1 MNGVLQPL
9 ALALTDPARPL
20 PPGLLR
26 CWNGSDPAARFAVHR
41 NNVATALVGALADT
55 FPVVQELVGPDFFRT
70 MAWQYAAAN
79 LPATPVLAEY
89 GDDFPAFVAG
99 YAPADGL
106 PYLADV
112 ARLERARV
120 RAWHAAD
127 AVPLAAAEI
136 ERRLADP
143 QRLAGSRLG
152 LHPALAVVD
161 SAYAV
166 LALWSAHQGR
176 REIESVDPF
185 IPESV
190 LVLRADDE
198 VVVVGLP
205 PAGATFLDALRA
217 GEPLGRAAELA
228 GAGCDLGATLGLL
241 IRHQGICTWN
251 SEA

>member
-9 ALALTDPARPL
+9 ALALTDPSRPL

-26 CWNGSDPAARFAVHR
+26 CWNGSDPAVRFAVHR

-55 FPVVQELVGPDFFRT
+55 FPVVRELVGPDFFRT
-70 MAWQYAAAN
+70 MAWQHAAAN
-79 LPATPVLAEY
+79 LPASPVLADY

-99 YAPADGL
+99 YAPAAGL

-127 AVPLAAAEI
+127 AEPLAAAEI

-143 QRLAGSRLG
+143 ERLAGARLG
-152 LHPALAVVD
+152 LHPSVSVID
-161 SAYAV
+161 SAHAV
-166 LALWSAHQGR
+166 LALWSAHQGGR
-176 REIESVDPF
+176 AIETVDPF
-185 IPESV
+185 APESV

-198 VVVVGLP
+198 VLVIGLP
-205 PAGATFLDALRA
+205 AACAVFIEALRA
-217 GEPLGRAAELA
+217 GEPLGRAAEIA
-228 GAGCDLGATLGLL
+228 GAGCDLGAALGLL
-241 IRHQGICTWN
+241 IRHQGICSWT
-251 SEA
+251 SEP